1 MGGGTQTSTTK
12 SAPWKGQ
19 QKYLLKGF
27 DKAEDMFNKMPE
39 YYPDETLAGFDPTQ
53 TMAQNAIQGYTTG
66 NRALGMQQGAES
78 ALNRSMG
85 GYTGFDSG
93 QTKDLMAGNVRTGV
107 GTPYSAMENALTQ
120 GVMGNLKG
128 NILPGLRQQ
137 TTTYQPGGGS
147 RGNLVQN
154 KAIASAV
161 KSGLTQPLAEM
172 YGDAYQTAQG
182 MRLPTAQLG
191 IGQQQFGQ
199 QQYPT
204 TMQAPLGM
212 YGALGDV
219 GSARRAMTQSGID
232 RNMARYQYEATA
244 PQQALANYMNM
255 VQGNYGGQS
264 TQTVPGPTGMQNL
277 SSAVG
282 MMGTIASLSDAR
294 LKENVEKIG
303 THKGLGIGIYKYNF
317 PWSPKTEVGVMAQEV
332 EKVKPEAVIN
342 IDGIKAVDYGKL

>member
-12 SAPWKGQ
+12 RAPWKGQ

-27 DKAEDMFNKMPE
+27 KKAEDMFNKMPE

-66 NRALGMQQGAES
+66 PRALGMQQGAEG
-78 ALNRSMG
+78 ALSRSLH
-85 GYTGFDSG
+85 GYTGFTPG
-93 QTKDLMAGNVRTGV
+93 QTADLMAGNVRTGP
-107 GTPYSAMENALTQ
+107 GTPYGAMENALTQ
-120 GVMGNLKG
+120 GVMSNLKG
-128 NILPGLRQQ
+128 EILPGIRQQ
-137 TTTYQPGGGS
+137 TMTYQPGGGS

-172 YGDAYQTAQG
+172 YGDAYTQAQG
-182 MRLPTAQLG
+182 MRLPTAQMG

-199 QQYPT
+199 QQNPT
-204 TMQAPLGM
+204 TMQAPLAM
-212 YGALGDV
+212 YSALGDV
-219 GSARRAMTQSGID
+219 GAARRAMTQSQID

-264 TQTVPGPTGMQNL
+264 TQTVPGPTGLQNL

-282 MMGTIASLSDAR
+282 ILGTIASISDGR
-294 LKENVEKIG
+294 LKENIERVG
-303 THKGLGIGIYKYNF
+303 TLKGLGIGLYKYNF
-317 PWSPKTEVGVMAQEV
+317 PWSPKTEIGVMAQEV
-332 EKVKPEAVIN
+332 EKVKPEAVVEV
-342 IDGIKAVDYGKL
+342 GGVKAVDYGKL